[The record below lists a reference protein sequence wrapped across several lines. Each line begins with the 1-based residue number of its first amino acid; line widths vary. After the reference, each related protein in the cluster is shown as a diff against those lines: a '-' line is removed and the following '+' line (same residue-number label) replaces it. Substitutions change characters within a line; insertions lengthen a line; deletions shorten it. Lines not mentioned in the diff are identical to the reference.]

1 MSHIILLPCGK
12 AIWLI
17 SPSSYLGNKSN
28 QEIYLVYNRPIT
40 SILSLLAAHLHAI
53 KFSLLILNTLH
64 T

>member
-28 QEIYLVYNRPIT
+28 QEIYIIIYVIGTYKMQYMNE
-40 SILSLLAAHLHAI
+40 
-53 KFSLLILNTLH
+53 
-64 T
+64 